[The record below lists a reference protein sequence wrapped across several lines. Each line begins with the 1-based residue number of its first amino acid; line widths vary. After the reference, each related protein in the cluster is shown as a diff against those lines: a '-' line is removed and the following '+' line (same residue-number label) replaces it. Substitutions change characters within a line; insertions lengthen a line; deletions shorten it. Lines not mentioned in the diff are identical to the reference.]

1 MAKILILTCWDDDF
15 DLETVRGT
23 PETAYLL
30 YYLRKYGIEYTVCFP
45 SKNRSFPG
53 DFVPVKVKLL
63 PSRRIIRFVTL
74 PLNYFLLN
82 FAILRKTRSLNEK
95 YNLVYSL
102 CSSTSF
108 AAWKI
113 SKELGIPYVQKFSG
127 LIFYGKYGKFERWL
141 QDFHTAFTLKL
152 RPDLTFVVDD
162 GSGGGRLLIDSGL
175 PKESV
180 VTLPN
185 PVPEKIFPKKR
196 NSSPV
201 VGWVGRFNRLK
212 GVNFL
217 PDIAAGVLE
226 MMPDVKFRI
235 VGFGPYRSFLE
246 KKLSKFRQ
254 NVTIEKGGT
263 YFETL
268 KIYGEIDLFISTNI
282 YANYTLPVLEALAH
296 GTPVV
301 AFDVPGTR
309 RLIVDGK
316 NGYIVPT
323 FDTGLFSKRVVDAL
337 VRLDEMVEPA
347 REAVN
352 GLPRWLNRMNLEITM
367 LKRLMD

>member
-1 MAKILILTCWDDDF
+1 MGKILILTCWDDDF

-30 YYLRKYGIEYTVCFP
+30 HYLEKYGISRTVVFP
-45 SKNRSFPG
+45 SERKDFPAN
-53 DFVPVKVKLL
+53 FVPVKVKLL
-63 PSRRIIRFVTL
+63 PSGRGIRFIST
-74 PLNYFLLN
+74 PINYYFLN
-82 FAILRKTRSLNEK
+82 FAILRKVRSLKEK
-95 YNLVYSL
+95 YDLVYSL

-113 SKELGIPYVQKFSG
+113 SKEQGIPYVQKFSG
-127 LIFYGKYGKFERWL
+127 LIFFGKYGKFERWL
-141 QDFHTAFTLKL
+141 QDFHTTFTLKL

-175 PKESV
+175 PKERV

-196 NSSPV
+196 NLPPV
-201 VGWVGRFNRLK
+201 IGWVGRFNRLK

-217 PDIAAGVLE
+217 PDIVADVLE

-246 KKLSKFRQ
+246 KKLMRFRQ
-254 NVTIEKGGT
+254 NATIEEGGT

-268 KIYGEIDLFISTNI
+268 KIYGEIDLFISTNV
-282 YANYTLPVLEALAH
+282 YANYTLPVLESLAH

-301 AFDVPGTR
+301 AFRVPGTG
-309 RLIVDGK
+309 RLIRDGI
-316 NGYIVPT
+316 NGYVVPT
-323 FDTGLFSKRVVDAL
+323 FNTGMFAKKIVEALRRVN
-337 VRLDEMVEPA
+337 EMVGPA

-352 GLPRWLNRMNLEITM
+352 GLPRWPNRMALEITM